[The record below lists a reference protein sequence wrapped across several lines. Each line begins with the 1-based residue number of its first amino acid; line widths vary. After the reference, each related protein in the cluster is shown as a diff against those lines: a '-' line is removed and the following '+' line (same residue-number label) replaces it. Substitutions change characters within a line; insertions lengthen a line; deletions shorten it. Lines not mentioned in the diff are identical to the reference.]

1 MENFDLMKYMTG
13 DYILQTRIGWKLAGE
28 IQLRPRADVYK
39 LAARIIAPSGE
50 VYSGSWTIEGGA
62 MAGEDNS
69 KFDLMMV
76 RTK

>member
-39 LAARIIAPSGE
+39 LAAIIIAPSGE
-50 VYSGSWTIEGGA
+50 VFPASWTVDGKDIVDQDEGR
-62 MAGEDNS
+62 
-69 KFDLMMV
+69 FDLMMI
-76 RTK
+76 RIK